1 MDRKRLE
8 KIVKEEV
15 ASLLE
20 ASDPYRRYD
29 PEINP
34 QTGRRRGTYFD
45 IDPVEAGTDRRG
57 QKPLPGEAQPYP
69 GFRFNWTGTSF
80 SDRVLESLSDI
91 DFKVRGGLERRD
103 SVRQA
108 VDDAATGRAIA
119 TLTWTLEFG
128 RTAMDTKFKAEIRP
142 MGGSPVSAMGD
153 SPADA
158 MIAAGEIWAAES
170 GPLMGGEGL
179 SESRWSQLAGLMVE
193 GGGRY
198 STQKRPTGAMKTRSI
213 FVEPGDM
220 GRIRN
225 LVKAAASQSK
235 SPLSITAV
243 EGDDDEGFQVQLSGG
258 VMAHNA
264 FKTLEM
270 GPSPQGGE
278 PLTFATEPGAGDL
291 DLSDVLYEDD
301 KTEDEDPV
309 DEGDGDKKP
318 KPYSGEARGSAAGE
332 AATLKRP
339 RSPRGRARL

>member
-1 MDRKRLE
+1 VENKL
-8 KIVKEEV
+8 
-15 ASLLE
+15 
-20 ASDPYRRYD
+20 YD
-29 PEINP
+29 PE
-34 QTGRRRGTYFD
+34 
-45 IDPVEAGTDRRG
+45 
-57 QKPLPGEAQPYP
+57 
-69 GFRFNWTGTSF
+69 
-80 SDRVLESLSDI
+80 
-91 DFKVRGGLERRD
+91 RGGLPVLVRIVNFSRQSDVEGTLEVKAVSEPGRNVLKGYEATIKMGGTEFKGAGERAAD
-103 SVRQA
+103 A
-108 VDDAATGRAIA
+108 IAAADDARSAGSSGGTEMG
-119 TLTWTLEFG
+119 F
-128 RTAMDTKFKAEIRP
+128 DP
-142 MGGSPVSAMGD
+142 MEP
-153 SPADA
+153 
-158 MIAAGEIWAAES
+158 
-170 GPLMGGEGL
+170 L

-278 PLTFATEPGAGDL
+278 PLTFATEPGAEDL

-301 KTEDEDPV
+301 KTEDEEPM
-309 DEGDGDKKP
+309 DEGDGEKKTPKPSMIHHGAAPGSYRQPPKPPAPKKP
-318 KPYSGEARGSAAGE
+318 EDLDKLGPFESR
-332 AATLKRP
+332 R
-339 RSPRGRARL
+339 RR

>member
-1 MDRKRLE
+1 
-8 KIVKEEV
+8 
-15 ASLLE
+15 
-20 ASDPYRRYD
+20 
-29 PEINP
+29 
-34 QTGRRRGTYFD
+34 
-45 IDPVEAGTDRRG
+45 
-57 QKPLPGEAQPYP
+57 
-69 GFRFNWTGTSF
+69 
-80 SDRVLESLSDI
+80 
-91 DFKVRGGLERRD
+91 
-103 SVRQA
+103 
-108 VDDAATGRAIA
+108 
-119 TLTWTLEFG
+119 
-128 RTAMDTKFKAEIRP
+128 MDTKFKAEIRP

-270 GPSPQGGE
+270 GASPQGGD
-278 PLTFATEPGAGDL
+278 PLSFAEEPGAEDL
-291 DLSDVLYEDD
+291 DQSDVLYEDD

-309 DEGDGDKKP
+309 DEGDGEKKTPKPSMIHHGAAPGSYRPPKPPAPKKP
-318 KPYSGEARGSAAGE
+318 EDLDKLGPFESR
-332 AATLKRP
+332 R
-339 RSPRGRARL
+339 RR